1 MPADIDTL
9 ESILDTIA
17 FGDIEAE
24 DTRNFTE
31 FNFVKIFRLSQLMVS
46 CTISSTCSH
55 GLYSWA
61 VLYEAQ
67 PKSRTQW
74 LQEIFYPYIET
85 LEHLKFWSTKFWST
99 LHSLQN
105 TFR

>member
-46 CTISSTCSH
+46 CTISTTSNH
-55 GLYSWA
+55 GL
-61 VLYEAQ
+61 LY
-67 PKSRTQW
+67 
-74 LQEIFYPYIET
+74 
-85 LEHLKFWSTKFWST
+85 
-99 LHSLQN
+99 
-105 TFR
+105 TF